1 MKCPYCGE
9 NMESGNIYST
19 LGRNILQKMFFCSGA
34 NLNNKKW
41 MLTTKASLERRGAI
55 ILDEANC
62 FEGTGVCVPT
72 QCCRKCGKL
81 IISLTPGGRVRQE

>member
-1 MKCPYCGE
+1 MKCPYCSE
-9 NMESGNIYST
+9 TMESGNIYSPI
-19 LGRNILQKMFFCSGA
+19 GRNVLQKMFFCGGQ
-34 NLNNKKW
+34 NLNGKW

-62 FEGTGVCVPT
+62 FEGTRVCVPA

-81 IISLTPGGRVRQE
+81 IISLTPGGRVKQEL

>member
-9 NMESGNIYST
+9 TMENGNIYST
-19 LGRNILQKMFFCSGA
+19 LGRNILQKIFFCSGA
-34 NLNNKKW
+34 NLNKKW

-55 ILDEANC
+55 ILDEGKC
-62 FEGTGVCVPT
+62 WEDTLLSVPT